1 MTNVEWIAASAD
13 GFGTG
18 SGIYKPGMSRGTI
31 AKNAAVI
38 VAAYGGAIDDL

>member
-13 GFGTG
+13 GFGIG
-18 SGIYKPGMSRGTI
+18 SCTI

-38 VAAYGGAIDDL
+38 VAAYCRAIDDL